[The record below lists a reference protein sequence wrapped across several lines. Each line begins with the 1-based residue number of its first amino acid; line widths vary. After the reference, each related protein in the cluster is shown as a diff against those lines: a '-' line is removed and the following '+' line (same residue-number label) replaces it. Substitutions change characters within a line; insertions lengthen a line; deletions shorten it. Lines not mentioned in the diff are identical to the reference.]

1 MSFKLK
7 LFLTFILFGVFLSF
21 FSIYT
26 FSHFSNE
33 NQIKNEKEIANAL
46 LNRKEEIISQF
57 IEDIDAYLYSI
68 ANNTIF
74 KDFTKNGREK
84 KYIHE
89 LFQTVLL
96 SKKSI
101 QQIRYISHDGK
112 EQVRIDK
119 LVNTSIIKKE
129 NELLDKSSRYYFQEI
144 KKQAINTIWH
154 SKMDLNIEHG
164 IIEKPLNPV
173 LRVALNLKNGFLI
186 LNISLKEIITVLKN
200 RHYELFLVDKN
211 ADVIIDS
218 KAKHSW
224 SAYLE
229 SDFKLINY
237 LAQNSIFFLSKE
249 SYTNDKFTTIKIK
262 AKNADGAVL
271 ILKYPE
277 NLASTI
283 HKKMFI
289 TYVTIFISTLILA
302 IFLALIFSRP
312 ISKLTQKIENLNKKL
327 EKKVKE
333 RTAEL
338 ENSLNTINKYVIHS
352 TTDLK
357 GNIIDASDAFC
368 KVSKYT
374 KDELIGKPHSIV
386 RHPDMPKS
394 AYKQLWK
401 TIKEGKSWQGKVKN
415 LAKDGS
421 SYWVEAFIEPLYDKN
436 KKIIAYSAIRNNIT
450 DKILLES
457 QIEQNQ
463 AIIKFAASAI
473 GTIDLEG
480 NFLST
485 NNVYTKIFGYT
496 QEEMNGKNCVDMST
510 EEYKNTALNALKIA
524 NSLGVITQVE
534 KKCYTKSHEEITID
548 MSLNMLPDKKS
559 FVVIVNSLEDKKK
572 LEELNKS
579 LENKVKEEVAKNTKQ
594 LEMIQQEQLKSVKL
608 SSIGAL
614 AAGITH
620 EINTPLTYIKGNFE
634 LLKSDV
640 LNLPQTDSKDIMIED
655 ITIITEGLNRI
666 ANIVEAMREVSQ
678 ASSESKS
685 IVNIYSTLL
694 TSLTISYN
702 KSKLISK
709 IYINGELF
717 TMDMDKNKIVYN
729 VNIQKQ
735 RVEQVWIVI
744 ISNALDELLSIANY
758 EERKLEIIIEQEESF
773 VVIKFKDNGGGIA
786 ENIIDTIFEPFV
798 SNKEHSGIGI
808 GLNIAKQIV
817 EEQKGELKAYNENN
831 CAVFEVKLQLA

>member
-33 NQIKNEKEIANAL
+33 KQIKNEKELANAL
-46 LNRKEEIISQF
+46 LNRKEEIISSF
-57 IEDIDAYLYSI
+57 IKDIDAYLYSI

-74 KDFTKNGREK
+74 KDFTNKGGEK
-84 KYIHE
+84 KYINE

-101 QQIRYISHDGK
+101 QQIRYISNDGK

-119 LVNTSIIKKE
+119 LKNSSIIKQE
-129 NELLDKSSRYYFQEI
+129 DELLNKSSRYYFQEV

-154 SKMDLNIEHG
+154 SKMDLNIENG

-173 LRVALNLKNGFLI
+173 LRVALNLENGFLI
-186 LNISLKEIITVLKN
+186 LNVSLQEVITVLKN
-200 RHYELFLVDKN
+200 RHYELFLVDKDGN
-211 ADVIIDS
+211 VIIDS
-218 KAKHSW
+218 QAKNSW
-224 SAYLE
+224 SAYLD
-229 SDFKLINY
+229 SNFNFLDY
-237 LAQNSIFFLSKE
+237 LSQYSVSFLTKE
-249 SYTNDKFTTIKIK
+249 SYTNEKFTTIKIK
-262 AKNADGAVL
+262 VKNSDNAVL

-283 HKKMFI
+283 HKKMFV

-302 IFLALIFSRP
+302 IFLAFIFSRP

-333 RTAEL
+333 RTIEL
-338 ENSLNTINKYVIHS
+338 QNSLNIINKYVIRS

-357 GNIIDASDAFC
+357 GNIIDASGAFC

-386 RHPDMPKS
+386 RHPDMRRS
-394 AYKQLWK
+394 SFKQLWK

-421 SYWVEAFIEPLYDKN
+421 SYWVEAFIEPIYNKD
-436 KKIIAYSAIRNNIT
+436 KKIVAYSAIRNDIT
-450 DKILLES
+450 DRILLES

-463 AIIKFAASAI
+463 AIIKFATSAI

-480 NFLST
+480 NFLSV
-485 NNVYTKIFGYT
+485 NSVYTKLFGYT
-496 QEEMNGKNCVDMST
+496 QDEMIGKNCVDMST
-510 EEYKNTALNALKIA
+510 DEYKSTALNALKIA
-524 NSLGVITQVE
+524 NAIGVITQVE
-534 KKCYTKSHEEITID
+534 KRCYNKFNEEINID

-559 FVVIVNSLEDKKK
+559 FVVVVNSLEDKKK
-572 LEELNKS
+572 LEELNRS
-579 LENKVKEEVAKNTKQ
+579 LENKVKEEVEKNTKQ
-594 LEMIQQEQLKSVKL
+594 LKMIQQEQLKSVKL

-634 LLKSDV
+634 LLRSDI
-640 LNLPQTDSKDIMIED
+640 LNLPDISSKDVMIED
-655 ITIITEGLNRI
+655 ITIITEGLDRI

-678 ASSESKS
+678 SSNESKN
-685 IVNIYSTLL
+685 ITNIYSTLI
-694 TSLTISYN
+694 TALTISYN
-702 KSKLISK
+702 KSKLISE

-717 TMDMDKNKIVYN
+717 KMDMDKNKIICN

-744 ISNALDELLSIANY
+744 ISNALDELLSIDTY
-758 EERKLEIIIEQEESF
+758 EKRKLEIFIEQKDQF
-773 VVIKFKDNGGGIA
+773 IIVKFKDNAGGID

-808 GLNIAKQIV
+808 GLNIAKKIV
-817 EEQKGELKAYNENN
+817 EEQNGELIAYNENS
-831 CAVFEVKLQLA
+831 CAVFEVKLQQA